1 MQKEHNISFKFFP
14 FVMAF
19 LLLLTLGAES
29 TYAIYN
35 GVNTT
40 VDVSEAHQKDT
51 EQGKTS
57 IKILKDQQDAIPH
70 STYKIEWNNAF
81 VKTIHSTNDFNLE
94 VATSNDTPLV
104 ANDSRTSLSVETTCV
119 MIHYAAPNA
128 P

>member
-35 GVNTT
+35 DVNTT
-40 VDVSEAHQKDT
+40 VDVSDAHQKDT

-81 VKTIHSTNDFNLE
+81 VKTIHSANDFKLE
-94 VATSNDTPLV
+94 VTSTTETPLV
-104 ANDSRTSLSVETTCV
+104 TNDSRASLSVETACV
-119 MIHYAAPNA
+119 MTHYAAPNA